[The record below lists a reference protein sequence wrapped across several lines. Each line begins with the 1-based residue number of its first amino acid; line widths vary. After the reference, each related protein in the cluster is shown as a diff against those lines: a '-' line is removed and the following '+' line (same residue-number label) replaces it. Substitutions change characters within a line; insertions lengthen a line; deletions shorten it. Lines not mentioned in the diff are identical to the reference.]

1 MNLLYQKVAQKVT
14 ILWATS
20 SFEKN
25 INELNKVAQL
35 VKKSLNLVTLDP
47 VLQNFF
53 WPYFMNVE

>member
-35 VKKSLNLVTLDP
+35 VKNHPLWSPWTQCYKT
-47 VLQNFF
+47 
-53 WPYFMNVE
+53 FMAVFYEC